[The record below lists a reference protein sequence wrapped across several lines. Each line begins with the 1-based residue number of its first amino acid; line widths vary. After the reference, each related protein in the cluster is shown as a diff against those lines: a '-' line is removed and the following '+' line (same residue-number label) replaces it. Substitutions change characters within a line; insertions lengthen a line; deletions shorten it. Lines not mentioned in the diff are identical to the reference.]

1 MDSLST
7 IIIILY
13 FVGLIAIGALASK
26 KIKNSADF
34 LVAGRN
40 LGFWTFTI
48 LIVASICSGMTILGV
63 AGLGYATGWPSIWE
77 QIFVPLSAAVCIL
90 FFGTKLHAVASK
102 TGYVTVQDYFAH
114 RFYSPRGIRGT
125 SAIIGVLISIIY
137 LVGQYVAISMVL
149 SWLFKIPY
157 LWALV
162 IGAFIVMGYTIL
174 GGLYAIGMASLVQG
188 IMILVGVLLVGPV
201 VLGAAG
207 GMTHINTVL
216 ASIDVN
222 MTHLWYPQMH
232 PPYAKY
238 AFMTPEYLV
247 SFFFMLTFGL
257 AAAPHV
263 VNNVLAARD
272 IKYFKWAPLAAFVIY
287 AVIMY
292 LCKITGFA
300 ALSMVH
306 EGLIALP
313 KGVPNPSDYSF
324 IAASEYVFPGFF
336 APLVAIIVLSAVMST
351 TDRLMLTIGSYVSW
365 DVYRQFLNKDASEK
379 SITLLSRAAILLAT
393 ILTLWLA
400 WSNPPDLLAW
410 LIWMAIGVMLA
421 CFVTPLFAGLYW
433 RRATREGALASMIVG
448 LVGALAFSYYAR
460 FIAPMPMHPSM
471 YGFVLSVAAMILVS
485 LVTEKPS
492 EKVLDETSTGM
503 YIRVRD
509 RKA

>member
-1 MDSLST
+1 
-7 IIIILY
+7 
-13 FVGLIAIGALASK
+13 
-26 KIKNSADF
+26 
-34 LVAGRN
+34 
-40 LGFWTFTI
+40 
-48 LIVASICSGMTILGV
+48 
-63 AGLGYATGWPSIWE
+63 
-77 QIFVPLSAAVCIL
+77 
-90 FFGTKLHAVASK
+90 
-102 TGYVTVQDYFAH
+102 VTVQDYFAH
-114 RFYSPRGIRGT
+114 RFYSPRGIRGM
-125 SAIIGVLISIIY
+125 SAIIGVLISLIY

-157 LWALV
+157 LWALL
-162 IGAFIVMGYTIL
+162 IGAVIVTGYTFL

-188 IMILVGVLLVGPV
+188 IMILLGVLLVGPV
-201 VLGAAG
+201 VIEAAG
-207 GMTHINTVL
+207 GLTHINTVL

-238 AFMTPEYLV
+238 AFLTPEYLV
-247 SFFFMLTFGL
+247 SFFFMLTLGL

-272 IKYFKWAPLAAFVIY
+272 VKYFKWAPLAAFVVY

-306 EGLIALP
+306 EGLISLP
-313 KGVPNPSDYSF
+313 TGVPNPPDYSF
-324 IAASEYVFPGFF
+324 IVASEYVFPGFF

-351 TDRLMLTIGSYVSW
+351 TDRLILTIGSYVSW
-365 DVYRQFLNKDASEK
+365 DVYKQFINKDASEK
-379 SITLLSRAAILLAT
+379 SITLLSRVAIVVAT
-393 ILTLWLA
+393 FLTLWLA
-400 WSNPPDLLAW
+400 SSNPPDLLAW

-448 LVGALAFSYYAR
+448 LAGALAFSYYAR
-460 FIAPMPMHPSM
+460 FVAPMPMHPSI
-471 YGFVLSVAAMILVS
+471 YGFVLSIAAMILVS